1 MGFLQFIAQVIQDH
15 SSQDINF
22 LMKKFPY
29 IEIYIFE
36 LHRSIIYLKSA
47 IWAWFYIHWVV
58 FLFQGNNEI
67 PGILFS
73 TDSIKPANHI
83 QQKTITMKQS
93 TSCAVYSFPK
103 GFCNQA
109 SEFLFDF
116 QIDMRENGCNF
127 KKQIQKVWNFNNRC
141 ALSWTY
147 VLWFQFILGLMFFEL
162 VSILFAI
169 VPDYGNEYKRK

>member
-1 MGFLQFIAQVIQDH
+1 MAKNAVWDFYNLLHKWYKIRAVKTSIF
-15 SSQDINF
+15 SWKNF
-22 LMKKFPY
+22 

-36 LHRSIIYLKSA
+36 LHISIIYLKSA

-58 FLFQGNNEI
+58 FLFQWNNEI

-83 QQKTITMKQS
+83 QQKTIKMKQS

-127 KKQIQKVWNFNNRC
+127 INNKKYEFSTIAVHFLGHMWCGLN
-141 ALSWTY
+141 LS
-147 VLWFQFILGLMFFEL
+147 L
-162 VSILFAI
+162 V
-169 VPDYGNEYKRK
+169 